1 MFRNFVFGSLVLLLF
16 SLSSSAQ
23 EKEVIAKGYFLED
36 SIKIGISTP
45 YVLTAKYPINKDVVF
60 PDSLFDYNPLELG
73 EKLYFP
79 TKSDSKY
86 SYDSA
91 IYYLTTFEIDT
102 VQYYQLPV
110 FLVSGGDSI
119 KILVERDSILLTQLV
134 TEIPDSV
141 AAEAM
146 PLIENTAFKNVRLAF
161 NYPYLIAGLC
171 ILFVV
176 VLIIFIFFGKRIR
189 KWFILKR
196 LNKKHL
202 KFLSQFDDLLYN
214 GKNGPDFYE
223 HVLQLWKKYL
233 EDLEGKPYTKMTTKE
248 MSKYDH
254 IATIAPLL
262 GTLDRAIYGKQNGIE
277 NKELDQFRFYSQ
289 ERYNVKVKEV
299 KNG

>member
-16 SLSSSAQ
+16 PLSSSAQ

-36 SIKIGISTP
+36 SIKIGISSP

-60 PDSLFDYNPLELG
+60 PDSLYDYKPFELG
-73 EKLYFP
+73 EKIYFP
-79 TKSDSKY
+79 TKSDTKY

-91 IYYLTTFEIDT
+91 VYYLTTFEIDS

-110 FLVSGGDSI
+110 YMVSGNDSM
-119 KILVERDSILLTQLV
+119 KILVVRDSILLTQLV
-134 TEIPDSV
+134 KEIPDSV

-146 PLIENTAFKNVRLAF
+146 PLIENTTFKNVRLAF

-171 ILFVV
+171 LLLVVFLVIL
-176 VLIIFIFFGKRIR
+176 IFFGKRIR
-189 KWFILKR
+189 QWFVLKR
-196 LNKKHL
+196 LNRKHL
-202 KFLSQFDDLLYN
+202 QFLSKFDNLLYN
-214 GKNGPDFYE
+214 EKNGHDFYE

-248 MSKYDH
+248 LSKFDH

-262 GTLDRAIYGKQNGIE
+262 GLIDKAIYGKQNGIE
-277 NKELDQFRFYSQ
+277 NKELDQFRSYSQ
-289 ERYNVKVKEV
+289 ERYEVKIKEV